1 MSKNAT
7 ILAVD
12 DERFNL
18 DILTE
23 YLTDDGYRVIGASD
37 GIEALEKL
45 AQHPEINL
53 IVLDRMMPRMDGMQ
67 LMEQLKRDKNFRD
80 IPVIMQTAAAS
91 NTQLL
96 EGIQAGVYYYLTKPY
111 EDVML
116 LSIVKSALQ
125 SVASKHEMREEMRTQ
140 KRMMGLLESATFR
153 FRTLEEAKHLAY
165 FIASCF
171 PEPET
176 TVYGLH
182 ELMINAVEH
191 GNLGISYQQK
201 TALMRTGNWHGE
213 VERRLAL
220 PEYQAKFATIAFAAS
235 ADAFTVHITDCGNG
249 FDWQPYLEI
258 SPERATDPNGRGIA
272 TARGMAFS
280 EVTYLGCG
288 NEVRCVVMRDAKK

>member
-1 MSKNAT
+1 MPKTST

-18 DILTE
+18 DILSE
-23 YLTDDGYRVIGASD
+23 YLTEDGYRVIGVSD
-37 GIEALEKL
+37 GVEALEKL
-45 AQHPEINL
+45 AQHPEIDL

-67 LMEQLKRDKNFRD
+67 LMERLKRDENLRD

-116 LSIVKSALQ
+116 RSIVKSALQ
-125 SVASKHEMREEMRTQ
+125 SVASKHEMREEMRNQ
-140 KRMMGLLESATFR
+140 KRMLGLLESAKFR

-201 TALMRTGNWHGE
+201 TELMRSGDWHAE

-220 PEYQAKFATIAFAAS
+220 PEYQAKFATIAFT
-235 ADAFTVHITDCGNG
+235 ADAEAFTVHITDGGNG
-249 FDWQPYLEI
+249 FDWQNYLEI

-272 TARGMAFS
+272 TARAMAFS
-280 EVTYLGCG
+280 DVTYLGGG
-288 NEVRCVVMRDAKK
+288 NEVRCVVTRDGKK

>member
-1 MSKNAT
+1 MPKNST

-12 DERFNL
+12 DEKFNL
-18 DILTE
+18 DILSE
-23 YLTDDGYRVIGASD
+23 YLTDDGYRVIAAND
-37 GIEALEKL
+37 GVEALAQL
-45 AQHPEINL
+45 AQHPEIEL

-67 LMEQLKRDKNFRD
+67 LMEQLKRDENLRD

-125 SVASKHEMREEMRTQ
+125 SVASKREMREEMRTQ
-140 KRMMGLLESATFR
+140 KRMLGLLEKAQFR

-171 PEPET
+171 PEPEI

-191 GNLGISYQQK
+191 GNLGISYAQK
-201 TALMRTGNWHGE
+201 TALMRSGDWHAE
-213 VERRLAL
+213 VQRRLAL
-220 PEYQAKFATIAFAAS
+220 PEYQETYATLAFEAG
-235 ADAFTVHITDCGNG
+235 ADAFTVHITDSGPG
-249 FDWQPYLEI
+249 FDWQHYLEI

-272 TARGMAFS
+272 TARAMAFS
-280 EVTYLGCG
+280 DVTYLGCG
-288 NEVRCVVMRDAKK
+288 NEVRCVVTRAAKK

>member
-1 MSKNAT
+1 MPKTST

-23 YLTDDGYRVIGASD
+23 YLTDDGYRVIAASD
-37 GIEALEKL
+37 GIEALEQL
-45 AQHPEINL
+45 ALHPEIDL

-67 LMEQLKRDKNFRD
+67 LMEHLKRDRNLRD

-116 LSIVKSALQ
+116 LCIVKAAFQ
-125 SVASKHEMREEMRTQ
+125 SVASKREMREEVRNQ
-140 KRMMGLLESATFR
+140 KRMLGLLENARFR
-153 FRTLEEAKHLAY
+153 FRTLEEARHIAY
-165 FIASCF
+165 LIANCF

-176 TVYGLH
+176 VVYGLS
-182 ELMINAVEH
+182 ELMVNAVEH
-191 GNLGISYQQK
+191 GNLGISYQHK
-201 TALMRTGNWHGE
+201 TELMRSGQWEAE
-213 VERRLAL
+213 VKRRLAL
-220 PEYQAKFATIAFAAS
+220 PEYAEKYATITFEAGAS
-235 ADAFTVHITDCGNG
+235 AHTVHITDSGPG
-249 FDWQPYLEI
+249 FDWQRYLKL

-272 TARGMAFS
+272 TARALSFS
-280 EVTYLGCG
+280 DIIYEGCG
-288 NEVRCVVMRDAKK
+288 NEVRCIVTHDAKK